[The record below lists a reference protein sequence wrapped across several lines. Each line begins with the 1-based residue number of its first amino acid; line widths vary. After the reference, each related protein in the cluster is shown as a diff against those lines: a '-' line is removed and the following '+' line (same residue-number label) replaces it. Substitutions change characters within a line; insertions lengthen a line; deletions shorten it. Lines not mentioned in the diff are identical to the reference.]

1 MAQVISKGG
10 KVFCVTLIPYD
21 SYDIR
26 SMKKAGYKLKE
37 IPSEEVKPLPMVK
50 SDGYLEGEKNNE

>member
-1 MAQVISKGG
+1 MAQVISKNGR
-10 KVFCVTLIPYD
+10 VLCVTLIPYD

-26 SMKKAGYKLKE
+26 SMKKAGCKLKE

-50 SDGYLEGEKNNE
+50 SDGYLEGENDG